1 MPQGADGSVLV
12 VNAGST
18 GVKLSLVDAR
28 DRATPLT
35 DLADVPPGV
44 AGVGH
49 RVVHGGGLLRAPVR
63 IDAATLAVLEDLAG
77 LAPLH
82 NRPALDAIRDA
93 MERLPGVP
101 HVAVLDTAFH
111 ATLPDEAATY
121 ALPPR
126 WRGEW
131 GIRRF
136 GFHGLSVQ
144 WSVERAAALLGRPA
158 EQLRLAVCHL
168 GGGASVTA
176 VAAGRSVDTTMGFGP
191 TEGLVMATRSGTI
204 DPEIPLHVVRRHGL
218 APDEVSRALERESGL
233 AGLAGTGDMRQVERA
248 AAAGDPDARLA
259 LGVYDHRL
267 AAAVAAT
274 VPALGGLDAVVFTG
288 GVGEGSAG
296 RRESAATRLAP
307 LGVAI
312 DREGNRTGTG
322 DRDVGAQGATVRVLV
337 VHAREDAIIAR
348 AVREAT

>member
-1 MPQGADGSVLV
+1 MPLGTDRSVLV

-18 GVKLSLVDAR
+18 GLKLSLVDAA
-28 DRATPLT
+28 DRATAVAALEQ
-35 DLADVPPGV
+35 APPGL

-49 RVVHGGGLLRAPVR
+49 RIVHGGGRLRAPAP
-63 IDAATLAVLEDLAG
+63 IDDATLRALEELVE

-82 NRPALDAIRDA
+82 NRPAVDAVRRA
-93 MERLPGVP
+93 MALLPDVP
-101 HVAVLDTAFH
+101 HVAVVDTAFH

-121 ALPPR
+121 ALPRR
-126 WRGEW
+126 WRREW
-131 GIRRF
+131 GFRRF

-158 EQLRLAVCHL
+158 DELRLAVCHL

-176 VAAGRSVDTTMGFGP
+176 VAGGRSVDTTMGFGP
-191 TEGLVMATRSGTI
+191 TEGLVMATRCGSI
-204 DPEIPLHVVRRHGL
+204 DPEIPLHAIRRHGL
-218 APDEVSRALERESGL
+218 APDEVARSLERESGL
-233 AGLAGTGDMRQVERA
+233 TGLAGTGDMREVERA
-248 AAAGDPDARLA
+248 ADAGDTDARLA
-259 LGVYDHRL
+259 LDVYDHRL
-267 AAAVAAT
+267 AAAVAAS

-288 GVGEGSAG
+288 GVGEGSAA
-296 RRESAATRLAP
+296 RRAAAARRLEP

-312 DREGNRTGTG
+312 DPQANRAGGG